1 MARSLPIFGFV
12 VLLALCL
19 GVALLLTRRSTRGS
33 TFVERTAAQ
42 HLARGRWGALALA
55 IVALV
60 VVAAGVGLG
69 RGFAL
74 APAVAGSVAMGV
86 LALSERT
93 VPTGAS
99 SVRAVRLEPRSAT
112 SWMSRATWVAGA
124 VNLALLAAVVILGW
138 VTAKP
143 DDGGRSGRTVE
154 WTTVD
159 GGQSGSPWP
168 GSYYSLPV
176 LVALAAA
183 TLAVVAGLRLVVT
196 RPQVNADALTELSD
210 GDLRRRSARLFQA
223 AYLVVMGLTLGALG
237 LLMFAATS
245 SIQPGSP
252 TWVAISHWLGLAG
265 VLAGAGSVIVG
276 AVTGVRR

>member
-1 MARSLPIFGFV
+1 MALSLPILGFV

-19 GVALLLTRRSTRGS
+19 GVAFLLARRSTRGS
-33 TFVERTAAQ
+33 TLVERTAAQ
-42 HLARGRWGALALA
+42 HLARGRWGALALS
-55 IVALV
+55 IVVFV
-60 VVAAGVGLG
+60 VVAASAGLG
-69 RGFAL
+69 RGFVL
-74 APAVAGSVAMGV
+74 APAVAGSVAMGI
-86 LALSERT
+86 LALTERT
-93 VPTGAS
+93 VPTEAS
-99 SVRAVRLEPRSAT
+99 GVRAVRLEPRSAT
-112 SWMSRATWVAGA
+112 SWMSRATWSGGA

-143 DDGGRSGRTVE
+143 DDGGRSGRAVE

-183 TLAVVAGLRLVVT
+183 TLAVVAGLRLVAA

-210 GDLRRRSARLFQA
+210 GDMRRRSARLFEA
-223 AYLVVMGLTLGALG
+223 AFLTVLGLTLGALS
-237 LLMFAATS
+237 LMMFGATS

-252 TWVAISHWLGLAG
+252 TWVAIAHWLGLTG